1 MTLAQL
7 GADVIRFDPIGGG
20 IDAAR
25 WPVTADGTSLYWA
38 GLNKGK
44 RSVTVDIRHPEA
56 QALLTAVI
64 AAPGPDAGVFI
75 TNFPATRGWMSYE
88 RLLTQRHDLIMC
100 AVTGSPDGST
110 AVDYT
115 VNCAVGYPTATGP
128 VDSDEPVNHVLPAWD
143 FLCGQTAALGIVSAL
158 RHRDR
163 TGDGQLMTLA
173 LSDVAMATVSAM
185 GHVAEA
191 QVLGTERPRVGNDL
205 YGAFG
210 RDFATS
216 DGRRVMVVAISDKQW
231 TGLCES
237 TGTAGAIAELALHL
251 GADFQD
257 EGQRFM
263 ARDAISLHL
272 APWFGRRTLAEVATA
287 LDAHGVCWGPYQSFT
302 QMVAQDPRCSTAN
315 PMFGE
320 VDQPG
325 VGRILS
331 AGSPLAPAGVGR
343 TPVRP
348 APTLGQHTDEVL
360 AEILGLSDTELG
372 RLHDARIIA

>member
-1 MTLAQL
+1 
-7 GADVIRFDPIGGG
+7 
-20 IDAAR
+20 
-25 WPVTADGTSLYWA
+25 
-38 GLNKGK
+38 
-44 RSVTVDIRHPEA
+44 
-56 QALLTAVI
+56 
-64 AAPGPDAGVFI
+64 
-75 TNFPATRGWMSYE
+75 
-88 RLLTQRHDLIMC
+88 
-100 AVTGSPDGST
+100 
-110 AVDYT
+110 
-115 VNCAVGYPTATGP
+115 
-128 VDSDEPVNHVLPAWD
+128 
-143 FLCGQTAALGIVSAL
+143 
-158 RHRDR
+158 
-163 TGDGQLMTLA
+163 
-173 LSDVAMATVSAM
+173 
-185 GHVAEA
+185 
-191 QVLGTERPRVGNDL
+191 VGNDL